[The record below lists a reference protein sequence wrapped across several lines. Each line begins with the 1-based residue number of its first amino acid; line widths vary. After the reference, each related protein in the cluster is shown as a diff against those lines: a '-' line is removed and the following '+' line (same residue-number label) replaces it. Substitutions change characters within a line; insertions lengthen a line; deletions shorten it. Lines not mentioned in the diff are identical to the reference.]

1 MILDDIKQIIT
12 KEREKN
18 SSDLYIKTAI
28 KEYLQIYV
36 LNFIYTHSVYS
47 KNFIFTGGTCLR
59 RCFGLNRLSE
69 DLDFD
74 LIKPVDAE
82 KLKGDLTEYFYK
94 KYLYKDVYIKT
105 GQKGRQVLL
114 KFPILRTLGLATK
127 SESDLLYVK
136 VDLSLV
142 ESKSYKTLTTLKS
155 TYNFN
160 YIITHYDLPTLMASK
175 IATVLTRSRF
185 IGKENIKII
194 KGRDY
199 FDLLW
204 FLENKV
210 YPDLKRIN
218 DSLEKKY
225 SLTEVIGLVDEKVN
239 LAVVKQK
246 NYFKQDLLPF
256 IDNQEVVDPHI
267 NSYVENYNL
276 YKRYLLS

>member
-1 MILDDIKQIIT
+1 MILDDVKQIIT

-36 LNFIYTHSVYS
+36 LNFIYTHPVYS

-69 DLDFD
+69 YLDFD
-74 LIKPVDAE
+74 LVNPVDAE
-82 KLKGDLTEYFYK
+82 KLKIDLTEYFYK

-114 KFPILRTLGLATK
+114 KFPILRTLGLATE

-136 VDLSLV
+136 IDLSLV

-160 YIITHYDLPTLMASK
+160 YIITHY
-175 IATVLTRSRF
+175 
-185 IGKENIKII
+185 
-194 KGRDY
+194 
-199 FDLLW
+199 
-204 FLENKV
+204 
-210 YPDLKRIN
+210 
-218 DSLEKKY
+218 
-225 SLTEVIGLVDEKVN
+225 
-239 LAVVKQK
+239 
-246 NYFKQDLLPF
+246 
-256 IDNQEVVDPHI
+256 
-267 NSYVENYNL
+267 
-276 YKRYLLS
+276 

>member
-1 MILDDIKQIIT
+1 MILDDVKQIIT

-36 LNFIYTHSVYS
+36 LNFIYTHPVYS

-69 DLDFD
+69 DIDFD

-82 KLKGDLTEYFYK
+82 KLKEDLTEYFYK

-114 KFPILRTLGLATK
+114 KFPILRTLGLATE

-175 IATVLTRSRF
+175 IATVLTRSGSR
-185 IGKENIKII
+185 
-194 KGRDY
+194 RDY

-218 DSLEKKY
+218 DSLKKKY
-225 SLTEVIGLVDEKVN
+225 NLTEVIGLVDEKVN
-239 LAVVKQK
+239 LAAVKQK

-256 IDNQEVVDPHI
+256 IDNQEVIDPYI
-267 NSYVENYNL
+267 GSYVENYNL
-276 YKRYLLS
+276 KKQYLLD